1 MKKQLLSRTTSS
13 LLGTCAAL
21 ALVSACNTT
30 TPASS
35 GTTSSGASSSGS
47 AQTIGP
53 GAAQKVL
60 PNGLHLV
67 SQTSTRL
74 VYVRPGANFG
84 KYTKVQILTCFVQM
98 KPNWQED
105 YNQTVSTLGD
115 MVTDADVQTIK
126 NTLAAQFMKVFTA
139 QLTQAGYPVV
149 DTSAPD
155 VLLLRPALLDVQV
168 TKPDLASSSFTDST
182 VSSAGSAKLYL
193 ELWDP
198 MSKTI
203 LAKVIDAQA
212 DQSNLG
218 VQSSNFVTNRE
229 AADAIL
235 KKWADSLVKHLE
247 AAKTAGAGGTT

>member
-1 MKKQLLSRTTSS
+1 MKKQLLAHKTSW
-13 LLGTCAAL
+13 LVGTCAAL

-30 TPASS
+30 MPASS
-35 GTTSSGASSSGS
+35 GAASAGS
-47 AQTIGP
+47 AGSAGTIGP

-74 VYVRPGANFG
+74 LYVRPGVNFS
-84 KYTKVQILTCFVQM
+84 KYTKVQILPCFVSM
-98 KPNWQED
+98 KPRWQED

-126 NTLAAQFMKVFTA
+126 NVLAAQFKQVFTTE
-139 QLTQAGYPVV
+139 LTQAGYPVV

-168 TKPDLASSSFTDST
+168 TQPDTASSSFTDAT

-198 MSKTI
+198 VSKTI
-203 LAKVIDAQA
+203 LARVIDAQA
-212 DQSNLG
+212 DVSNIG
-218 VQSSNFVTNRE
+218 VQGSNFVTNRE

-235 KKWADSLVKHLE
+235 KKWADNLVKHLE
-247 AAKTAGAGGTT
+247 AAKAAGGTA

>member
-1 MKKQLLSRTTSS
+1 MKKLLSRTTSW

-21 ALVSACNTT
+21 TLVSACSTT
-30 TPASS
+30 MPA
-35 GTTSSGASSSGS
+35 SSGASSAGS
-47 AQTIGP
+47 AGTVGP

-74 VYVRPGANFG
+74 VYVRPGTNFG
-84 KYTKVQILTCFVQM
+84 KYTKVQILPCFVSM
-98 KPNWQED
+98 KPGWQED

-126 NTLAAQFMKVFTA
+126 NLLAAQFKKVFTTE
-139 QLTQAGYPVV
+139 LTQAGYPVV
-149 DTSAPD
+149 DTTAPD

-168 TKPDLASSSFTDST
+168 TQPDTASSGFTDAT

-198 MSKTI
+198 VSKTI
-203 LAKVIDAQA
+203 LARVIDAQA
-212 DQSNLG
+212 DTQSQLG
-218 VQSSNFVTNRE
+218 QTSNFVSNRE

-235 KKWADSLVKHLE
+235 KKWADNLVKHLE
-247 AAKTAGAGGTT
+247 AAKASGGTV